1 MDALQLFLDDWGRRW
16 EAALAVAVGS
26 LPADVV
32 AGGIYAAAVTVA
44 DGNTVP
50 ALLVHT
56 EARLAEVTDAASDPE
71 EAPYFRWWPDESGV
85 ETDSD
90 ELAALA
96 AELGEW
102 AEAHPD
108 FSADPEVEFA
118 WSDRWIAAT
127 DRTLIR
133 ALGSDAVRRAF
144 AAVGADPLLVV
155 TETDGGEARAS
166 DAFDA
171 LNGHRDDAPARE
183 ARAFWHGAAA

>member
-1 MDALQLFLDDWGRRW
+1 MPLGGGARRRRPLAPCGRRGRRH
-16 EAALAVAVGS
+16 LR
-26 LPADVV
+26 
-32 AGGIYAAAVTVA
+32 GGRTVA

-56 EARLAEVTDAASDPE
+56 EARLAEVTDAASDPV

-133 ALGSDAVRRAF
+133 
-144 AAVGADPLLVV
+144 
-155 TETDGGEARAS
+155 
-166 DAFDA
+166 
-171 LNGHRDDAPARE
+171 
-183 ARAFWHGAAA
+183 